1 MIRFAAALVLFASPA
16 VGWEFSSD
24 PICTLRHVEGKA
36 QVTVT
41 HDPRRADPYAIAVTT
56 TAAWP
61 DDGIF
66 SMRFDGPQGLTITT
80 DRQVLSADRKA
91 LTVTDKGFGNVLN
104 GLEFNT
110 TVTAILGDTTVAFA
124 LDGAAPEVQSFR
136 ACVAVPTA

>member
-1 MIRFAAALVLFASPA
+1 MIRFAAALSLFASPA
-16 VGWEFSSD
+16 GAWEFSSD
-24 PICTLRHVEGKA
+24 PICTLRHEEGEA

-56 TAAWP
+56 TSPWP
-61 DDGIF
+61 DDRIF
-66 SMRFDGPQGLTITT
+66 SMRFDGEQGLTITT
-80 DRQVLSADRKA
+80 DRQNLSEDRKT

-110 TVTAILGDTTVAFA
+110 TATAIVGDTAIAFA

-136 ACVAVPTA
+136 ACVAAPTA